1 LGVAGLI
8 GPMTL
13 KALRDRNLAALP
25 LSIRLA
31 GAPLL
36 LFLTLWLYAQE
47 AKAIPYRSLDLVA
60 DAARV
65 PGARTVL
72 TVSPDLDIG
81 HPFARS
87 AGLTWVGS
95 TCSQWLSYTAMTRR
109 GTPGASPALRAR
121 MDAYM
126 DADLGRVVRDVET
139 RHPDLILL
147 DEAGNSL
154 RQYGRHGNALT
165 HALQAY
171 HPVASRHDV
180 VLLARNR
187 PGDRPPPRP

>member
-1 LGVAGLI
+1 MA
-8 GPMTL
+8 
-13 KALRDRNLAALP
+13 
-25 LSIRLA
+25 
-31 GAPLL
+31 
-36 LFLTLWLYAQE
+36 
-47 AKAIPYRSLDLVA
+47 
-60 DAARV
+60 
-65 PGARTVL
+65 
-72 TVSPDLDIG
+72 VSPDLDIG

-95 TCSQWLSYTAMTRR
+95 TCSQWLTYTAMTRR
-109 GTPGASPALRAR
+109 GAPGASPALRAR

-147 DEAGNSL
+147 DQAENAL

-165 HALQAY
+165 HALQDY
-171 HPVASRHDV
+171 HPVARRHDV